1 MFGNVGVLSN
11 VLYHF
16 VIIAAYALTAAVIA
30 AQMPKYLP
38 GIDPEIG
45 YWAAGVFFLICALLH
60 DFIMR
65 HVERNRFQ
73 KDLLKMRGDLAVA
86 ETGLDRFEN
95 ILGELAG
102 KDGNMDS
109 FAAEMQMLR
118 KLLKQLSDDDADILP
133 EDDEV
138 ILSADSEVLDN
149 EEIPAPEE
157 TAPHEEA
164 ADAPQSA
171 GAPTDEEILDI
182 VRSGL
187 QENKVDLYLQ
197 PIVRLPQRRTLFY
210 EAFSRIRGPKGE
222 VITPGQYLTVAENAG
237 LIGTIDNLLLIRC
250 VQLIRRVRQKNSEVG
265 FFVNVS
271 ARTLRDTS
279 FFTQFIEFLD
289 QNTDL
294 KDSLIL
300 EFAQS
305 DVDKATEA
313 VRKGFETL
321 AELGFSF
328 SMDRVERLDL
338 DFQSLGKN
346 NFRYLK
352 VAAADLLPGGP
363 GLPMEI
369 HPDDLKQALTRA
381 NIELIASMIE
391 DEDTVI
397 GLLDVEVGFGQGYLF
412 GVPRPPQAVK

>member
-1 MFGNVGVLSN
+1 M
-11 VLYHF
+11 LYHC
-16 VIIAAYALTAAVIA
+16 VIIAAYALTAGVIA
-30 AQMPKYLP
+30 VQTPNYVN
-38 GIDPEIG
+38 GVDPVLG

-65 HVERNRFQ
+65 HVERARFQ
-73 KDLLKMRGDLAVA
+73 NDLLKMRSDLLVA
-86 ETGLDRFEN
+86 ETGLDRFEQ
-95 ILGELAG
+95 ILGDLAG

-109 FAAEMQMLR
+109 FAAEVQMLR
-118 KLLKQLSDDDADILP
+118 KLLKQLAVDESPPPA
-133 EDDEV
+133 EEEV
-138 ILSADSEVLDN
+138 ILTADT
-149 EEIPAPEE
+149 EIFDEKVEPVPDTKAEKPAVPG
-157 TAPHEEA
+157 
-164 ADAPQSA
+164 S
-171 GAPTDEEILDI
+171 PTDEEILSI

-197 PIVRLPQRRTLFY
+197 PVVRLPQRRTLFY

-222 VITPGQYLTVAENAG
+222 VITPGQYLKVAEDAG

-250 VQLIRRVRQKNSEVG
+250 VQLIRRVRKKNSEVG

-289 QNTDL
+289 QNVDL

-300 EFAQS
+300 EFAQA
-305 DVDKATEA
+305 DVDKATES

-321 AELGFSF
+321 AEMGFSF
-328 SMDRVERLDL
+328 SMDRVERLDM
-338 DFQSLGKN
+338 DFQSLGRN

-352 VAAADLLPGGP
+352 VAASDLLPGGP
-363 GLPMEI
+363 GLPMDI
-369 HPDDLKQALTRA
+369 HPDDLREALIRA

-412 GVPRPPQAVK
+412 GVPRPPQAAH

>member
-1 MFGNVGVLSN
+1 L
-11 VLYHF
+11 LYHS
-16 VIIAAYALTAAVIA
+16 IIITAYALTAGVIA
-30 AQMPKYLP
+30 VQAPNYIADIEP
-38 GIDPEIG
+38 TTG
-45 YWAAGVFFLICALLH
+45 YWAAAIFFLACALLH

-65 HVERNRFQ
+65 HVERSRFQ
-73 KDLLKMRGDLAVA
+73 RDLLRMRGDLAVA

-95 ILGELAG
+95 ILGGLAG

-118 KLLKQLSDDDADILP
+118 KLLKQLSVEEKP
-133 EDDEV
+133 EEKPEEEPEV
-138 ILSADSEVLDN
+138 ILSSESEVDDSFN
-149 EEIPAPEE
+149 FNA
-157 TAPHEEA
+157 
-164 ADAPQSA
+164 
-171 GAPTDEEILDI
+171 DEEDEIGADEENVDISSAEFMPNDAQILKI

-197 PIVRLPQRRTLFY
+197 PVVRLPQRRTLFY
-210 EAFSRIRGPKGE
+210 EAFSRIRGPNGE
-222 VITPGQYLTVAENAG
+222 VITPGQYLKVAENAG

-250 VQLIRRVRQKNSEVG
+250 VQLIRRVKQRNSEVG

-289 QNTDL
+289 QNNDL

-300 EFAQS
+300 EFAQEEI
-305 DVDKATEA
+305 DNATET
-313 VRKGFETL
+313 VKKGLETL
-321 AELGFSF
+321 AEMGFSF
-328 SMDRVERLDL
+328 SMDRVLRLDM
-338 DFQSLGKN
+338 DFQAVGAD

-352 VAAADLLPGGP
+352 VAAQDLLPGGP
-363 GLPMEI
+363 GLPMNI
-369 HPDDLKQALTRA
+369 HPDDLREALLRA
-381 NIELIASMIE
+381 DIELIASMVE

-412 GVPRPPQAVK
+412 GVPRPPQAGT